1 MTARALLTAA
11 TCLLAFAAPRS
22 ADAQAMISYGT
33 GVAKAGV
40 AGAAAGA
47 GTVGVI
53 GKLRGTL
60 RSELEQAAAHGT
72 QAEQGAAAKFEKAL
86 AEQPEG
92 VDSLK
97 TSSGVVVSGLDTKQ
111 PTNKLITSK
120 PDAGEVAIHKV
131 QWAESAQPDLAYLE
145 AQRADET
152 RQVTSRFFDRE
163 EQSPRARRSSAP
175 QRAGNSGGSTSGG
188 SGGSSSSAGPAPQP
202 AAKAPAAESAPPPA
216 SRSAGRGQ
224 SQTSRG
230 PALVVGGAAKPVT
243 EAPAERLATVEPVRG
258 QTVSQATEAGV
269 EIGWTM
275 EEVIRALGD
284 PIVIFH
290 GLSGHG
296 YTAKY
301 VFTDA
306 DGRRITIYAWHGRV
320 TSVLVA

>member
-1 MTARALLTAA
+1 
-11 TCLLAFAAPRS
+11 
-22 ADAQAMISYGT
+22 MISYGT

-47 GTVGVI
+47 SAVGVI

-72 QAEQGAAAKFEKAL
+72 QAEQGAASKFEKAL
-86 AEQPEG
+86 AEQHDG

-111 PTNKLITSK
+111 STNQLISSK
-120 PDAGEVAIHKV
+120 PDAGEVAVHKV

-145 AQRADET
+145 AQRPDET
-152 RQVTSRFFDRE
+152 RQVTLGFSERE
-163 EQSPRARRSSAP
+163 RESPRATRSSAP
-175 QRAGNSGGSTSGG
+175 QQTGG
-188 SGGSSSSAGPAPQP
+188 SGGSSSGGSGGSGSSAGPAPQHP
-202 AAKAPAAESAPPPA
+202 AKAPPAQAAPQQAA
-216 SRSAGRGQ
+216 RSAGRGQ

-230 PALVVGGAAKPVT
+230 PSSVVGGAAKPGT
-243 EAPAERLATVEPVRG
+243 GALAGRLETAEPVRQ

-269 EIGWTM
+269 EIGWTID
-275 EEVIRALGD
+275 EVISALGD
-284 PIVIFH
+284 PIVVFQ

-296 YTAKY
+296 FTEKY